1 MKILS
6 LHCDY
11 IKFKAL
17 KPAIKGI
24 ELPKGEEKAFAEL
37 LDRYQDSIYFLLLKK
52 IGNENDAEDLTM
64 ETFGK
69 AFNNLAQYT
78 PVYAF
83 STWLFRIAINNCI
96 DFVRKRKIRPQS
108 YDSGVDFHDPDNQ
121 NFTAKTLNP
130 EDLVIKEQKASM
142 IREMIKTLKPRY
154 ARLIELRYY
163 QELSYEEIAVEMKLP
178 LGTVKAQ
185 LFRARELLYPLVN
198 GKGENI

>member
-1 MKILS
+1 MVERS
-6 LHCDY
+6 G
-11 IKFKAL
+11 FSVKAKKDL
-17 KPAIKGI
+17 EII
-24 ELPKGEEKAFAEL
+24 ELALKGEEKAYAEL

-69 AFNNLAQYT
+69 AFNNLSQNT

-108 YDSGVDFHDPDNQ
+108 FDTGIDFHDPDNS
-121 NFTAKTLNP
+121 NFTSLSPNP
-130 EDLVIKEQKASM
+130 EELVIKKEKAEELKS
-142 IREMIKTLKPRY
+142 MIKTLKPRY
-154 ARLIELRYY
+154 ARLIDYRYY
-163 QELSYEEIAVEMKLP
+163 QELSYEEIAETMQLP

-185 LFRARELLYPLVN
+185 LFRARELLAPLL
-198 GKGENI
+198 KSK